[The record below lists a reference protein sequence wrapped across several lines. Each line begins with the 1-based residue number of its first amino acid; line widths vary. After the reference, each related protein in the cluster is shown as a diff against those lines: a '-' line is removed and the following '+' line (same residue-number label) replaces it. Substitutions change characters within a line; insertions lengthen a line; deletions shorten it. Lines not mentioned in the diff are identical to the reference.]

1 MPSPSRSTDISV
13 EGVVGCRGS
22 AFSRVLDWWQ
32 AWGTWPKSWLVPS
45 IPCFPSSP
53 WRKVLSWRWREAACL
68 ESLAR
73 RCCFLSC
80 TYLVLVLFV
89 PLFGGI
95 NQHVAVA
102 QFVYEEQGCGACVA
116 FAERAVLGRNAIN
129 FQSAARK
136 ISKMFAAR
144 KKIIT
149 FASVKPWG
157 PYRGSHRQSK
167 NRQLWHSHSPFIF
180 TLIFTLLSKR
190 SGTSYAIRNNM
201 IQAFY
206 NPASVKER
214 DFLLKQT
221 VWK

>member
-1 MPSPSRSTDISV
+1 MGRGNAKRRGALPSWSISTRSPIEPCQAFRAQQIFLSRVSWIVGVAHSHESLIDGRREVRGQKVGSCLQSHVFHHLPDGKFSRSDGEKQRFQRVWHID
-13 EGVVGCRGS
+13 VVTC
-22 AFSRVLDWWQ
+22 
-32 AWGTWPKSWLVPS
+32 
-45 IPCFPSSP
+45 
-53 WRKVLSWRWREAACL
+53 
-68 ESLAR
+68 
-73 RCCFLSC
+73 
-80 TYLVLVLFV
+80 LVLVLCLSYSFHSS
-89 PLFGGI
+89 GGI

-167 NRQLWHSHSPFIF
+167 
-180 TLIFTLLSKR
+180 
-190 SGTSYAIRNNM
+190 
-201 IQAFY
+201 
-206 NPASVKER
+206 
-214 DFLLKQT
+214 
-221 VWK
+221 

>member
-1 MPSPSRSTDISV
+1 MGRGNAKRCGALPSWSISTRSPIEPCQALRTQQIFLSRVSW
-13 EGVVGCRGS
+13 VVGVAHSHESLIDGRREIRGQKVGS
-22 AFSRVLDWWQ
+22 CLQSHVFHHLPDGKFSRGDGEKQRFQRVWHIDVV
-32 AWGTWPKSWLVPS
+32 T
-45 IPCFPSSP
+45 C
-53 WRKVLSWRWREAACL
+53 
-68 ESLAR
+68 
-73 RCCFLSC
+73 
-80 TYLVLVLFV
+80 LVLVLFV

-116 FAERAVLGRNAIN
+116 FAERTVLGRNAIN

-167 NRQLWHSHSPFIF
+167 
-180 TLIFTLLSKR
+180 
-190 SGTSYAIRNNM
+190 
-201 IQAFY
+201 
-206 NPASVKER
+206 
-214 DFLLKQT
+214 
-221 VWK
+221 

>member
-1 MPSPSRSTDISV
+1 MPSPLRSTDISV

-22 AFSRVLDWWQ
+22 TFSRVLYWWQ

-53 WRKVLSWRWREAACL
+53 WRKVLSWRWRVAAFL

-80 TYLVLVLFV
+80 TCPVLILYLSCSFHSSGGLTSMWRLRSSFMKNKTVARVLSSQKGLFW
-89 PLFGGI
+89 
-95 NQHVAVA
+95 
-102 QFVYEEQGCGACVA
+102 GC
-116 FAERAVLGRNAIN
+116 NAIN

-157 PYRGSHRQSK
+157 SHRGSHRQSK
-167 NRQLWHSHSPFIF
+167 
-180 TLIFTLLSKR
+180 
-190 SGTSYAIRNNM
+190 
-201 IQAFY
+201 
-206 NPASVKER
+206 
-214 DFLLKQT
+214 
-221 VWK
+221 